1 MLANR
6 KVLIYEQ
13 GLLIFDFRSVHLKSK
28 IVNRQS

>member
-13 GLLIFDFRSVHLKSK
+13 GLLISDFRSVSYTSK
-28 IVNRQS
+28 IQNR

>member
-13 GLLIFDFRSVHLKSK
+13 GLLISNFKKYKSK
-28 IVNRQS
+28 IRNR